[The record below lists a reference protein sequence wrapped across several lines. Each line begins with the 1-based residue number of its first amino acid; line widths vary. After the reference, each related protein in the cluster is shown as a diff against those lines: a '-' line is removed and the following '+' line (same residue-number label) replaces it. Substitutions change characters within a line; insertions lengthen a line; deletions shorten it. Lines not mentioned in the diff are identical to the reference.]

1 MNATNVIYPNE
12 KMSLRD
18 GLHLAMPTEHMFL
31 KPVPTRRIAE
41 ACGVELNYR
50 PESNWLTCQCL
61 LRLAERLKETL
72 ADLEPRDM
80 IDLQGFV
87 WLVARNAA

>member
-1 MNATNVIYPNE
+1 M
-12 KMSLRD
+12 D
-18 GLHLAMPTEHMFL
+18 GRAYFPYLAMPAEHMFL

-50 PESNWLTCQCL
+50 PEPNWLTYQCL

-72 ADLEPRDM
+72 VDLEPRDM